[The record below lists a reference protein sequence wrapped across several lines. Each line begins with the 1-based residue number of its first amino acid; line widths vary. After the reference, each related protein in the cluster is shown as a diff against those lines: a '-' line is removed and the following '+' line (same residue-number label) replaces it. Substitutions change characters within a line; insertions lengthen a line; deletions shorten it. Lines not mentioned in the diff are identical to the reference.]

1 MSFSA
6 PAPCQ
11 GARRFGWLA
20 STALTSIVLPLCAVP
35 AVAQQTASP
44 DIELREVKVNEP
56 APPRRTVSRPS
67 TPAPRTTTAPPTAA
81 NDPVVVSP
89 TAVATPAANVA
100 SSVTVINSQ
109 QLEQQQLRSAP
120 DAINLVPGLN
130 IVQSGSPGG
139 QTSIFLR
146 GTNSNHTKFL
156 IDGIDVS
163 DPSNPNRAFD
173 LGQLLTGDIERI
185 EVLRGPQS
193 GLYGADALGG
203 VVSVITK
210 KGEGPPRATYTMEG
224 GTFNTFN
231 QRGSLSGSDA
241 NYNYAFNI
249 DHFHAGSVP
258 VTPADLLALVN
269 RRRINDYYD
278 NWTASTK

>member
-11 GARRFGWLA
+11 GARRLGWLA

-109 QLEQQQLRSAP
+109 QLEQQQPRSAASFP
-120 DAINLVPGLN
+120 SLPRKAKVRPGPPTQWKAAPLTR
-130 IVQSGSPGG
+130 STSAAASADRTPTTTTPS
-139 QTSIFLR
+139 TSII
-146 GTNSNHTKFL
+146 S
-156 IDGIDVS
+156 
-163 DPSNPNRAFD
+163 
-173 LGQLLTGDIERI
+173 
-185 EVLRGPQS
+185 
-193 GLYGADALGG
+193 
-203 VVSVITK
+203 
-210 KGEGPPRATYTMEG
+210 
-224 GTFNTFN
+224 
-231 QRGSLSGSDA
+231 
-241 NYNYAFNI
+241 
-249 DHFHAGSVP
+249 
-258 VTPADLLALVN
+258 TPALY
-269 RRRINDYYD
+269 R
-278 NWTASTK
+278 